1 MAQSITTLTSA
12 NFDETIGSSDLPI
25 LVDFWAEWCGP
36 CKGLTMV
43 IKGAGDK
50 VTVPV
55 EDVNIDENL
64 MMAQDFNI
72 RSVPT
77 MVLVDKEEKELKR
90 VVGSLSETQLLEF
103 LKV

>member
-1 MAQSITTLTSA
+1 MKVLKFYA
-12 NFDETIGSSDLPI
+12 D
-25 LVDFWAEWCGP
+25 WCGP

-50 VTVPV
+50 VTIPI
-55 EDVNIDENL
+55 EEVNIDENL

-90 VVGSLSETQLLEF
+90 VVGSISETQLLEF